1 MAEALS
7 ANTSLN
13 EELEDLALD
22 EFKIIKTSKGKDA
35 VLHDGYYY
43 NHYRDNKSS
52 TVFRFR
58 HLVDEAKKKECNS
71 TFTLQ
76 KDGKFKVK
84 AHQHDPMESIQIEI
98 MVALADIDKI
108 IISNP
113 TTSIKNVYDQKEIE
127 LVNKFGPELVAA
139 YWPEF
144 ESKDSAYFA
153 HKNKFVPKL
162 PTGIEDLKDLPEDY
176 KQTTTKK
183 SFLSSPID
191 ELSKYLLL
199 CSFIGLS
206 IAK

>member
-1 MAEALS
+1 M
-7 ANTSLN
+7 
-13 EELEDLALD
+13 
-22 EFKIIKTSKGKDA
+22 
-35 VLHDGYYY
+35 
-43 NHYRDNKSS
+43 
-52 TVFRFR
+52 
-58 HLVDEAKKKECNS
+58 
-71 TFTLQ
+71 
-76 KDGKFKVK
+76 
-84 AHQHDPMESIQIEI
+84 
-98 MVALADIDKI
+98 
-108 IISNP
+108 
-113 TTSIKNVYDQKEIE
+113 
-127 LVNKFGPELVAA
+127 NKFGPELVAA

-206 IAK
+206 ILCHSEKWWCDGTFRTAPKFYYQHYIIHGKYKNKFPLPGMFSFMSGKSYDLYSLMLTQLKESAQLVGLTLAPKIIQTMLMKIAQKTAVPE